1 MKRIMV
7 NIVSA
12 QTIPNYLFIKEFG
25 DDADIFL
32 FVSTDEM
39 EKSDKTAT
47 IYRTAGID
55 KKDVRKILINENELY
70 LAKDKLDRLGWRGKD
85 YLFLVN
91 ITGGTKLMS
100 NAVYEY
106 FKELNSRFFYLP
118 IGQNTI
124 KELFND
130 RKADEKPVKYKLRV
144 EEYLN
149 LHNIHPDTK
158 ELQLM
163 KSTVIDIVNYF
174 RKRDTDVLPYRLLQG
189 TKLSNQQK
197 YAIWF
202 EHLLYYKIKE
212 LLGLDDEEIKMG
224 VKLFKKELENNYFE
238 NEVDNEI
245 DVIFVKDNR
254 IYVVEAKVS
263 VGRIKVNTTTVSNYL
278 YKLAAINKRF
288 GLNSKAAFM
297 TFSDFSSLLSTSI
310 NNLEKKC
317 SILGLPYPFDKN
329 DIIDDN
335 KFKNRILTLLK

>member
-85 YLFLVN
+85 YMFLVN

-149 LHNIHPDTK
+149 LHNIHPETK
-158 ELQLM
+158 ELQFPKKEVMNILI
-163 KSTVIDIVNYF
+163 KNPF
-174 RKRDTDVLPYRLLQG
+174 DTDIPQDQ
-189 TKLSNQQK
+189 NK
-197 YAIWF
+197 YSLWF
-202 EHLLYYKIKE
+202 EHLLYYKIKD
-212 LLGLDDEEIKMG
+212 LLKLVDDEIKTG
-224 VKLFKKELENNYFE
+224 VKLFKKKPENSYFDNLVD
-238 NEVDNEI
+238 NEVD
-245 DVIFVKDNR
+245 VVFVKDNR

>member
-12 QTIPNYLFIKEFG
+12 QTIPNYLFIKEYG

-47 IYRTAGID
+47 IYGTAGID

-106 FKELNSRFFYLP
+106 FKELNSRVFYLP

-149 LHNIHPDTK
+149 LHNIHPETK
-158 ELQLM
+158 ELQFPKKEVMNILI
-163 KSTVIDIVNYF
+163 KNPF
-174 RKRDTDVLPYRLLQG
+174 DTDIPQDQ
-189 TKLSNQQK
+189 NK
-197 YAIWF
+197 YSLWF
-202 EHLLYYKIKE
+202 EHLLYYKIKD
-212 LLGLDDEEIKMG
+212 LLKLGDDEIKTG
-224 VKLFKKELENNYFE
+224 VKLFKKKPENSYFDNLVD
-238 NEVDNEI
+238 NEVD
-245 DVIFVKDNR
+245 VVFVKDNR

-263 VGRIKVNTTTVSNYL
+263 IGKQKYRMTNISNSL
-278 YKLAAINKRF
+278 YKLAAVNKQF
-288 GLNSKAAFM
+288 GLNSKAMLM
-297 TFSDFSSLLSTSI
+297 TFSDLH
-310 NNLEKKC
+310 NLQRKSVLNLRKRC
-317 SILGLPYPFDKN
+317 LILGLPYPFDKN